1 MGIYL
6 VIYVKYI
13 EITYK
18 KALLLGNKF
27 VPLRRFKSGLWPDD
41 CKDLIVWQ

>member
-27 VPLRRFKSGLWPDD
+27 VPLRRFKSELWPNG
-41 CKDLIVWQ
+41 CNDLIVWL